1 MKNLKIY
8 KDIFLFL
15 AFWIIILVQN
25 KILFYFILLFLKLT
39 KSLKFEKLITKL
51 KKKKIQKLSIE
62 FLNIKIS
69 YLTNL
74 KPLKSRNVK
83 MKL

>member
-25 KILFYFILLFLKLT
+25 IILFYFILLFLKLT

>member
-25 KILFYFILLFLKLT
+25 IILFYFILLFLKLT

-51 KKKKIQKLSIE
+51 KKKKIRKLSIE
-62 FLNIKIS
+62 FLNKI
-69 YLTNL
+69 
-74 KPLKSRNVK
+74 LKS
-83 MKL
+83 LILQI

>member
-62 FLNIKIS
+62 FLNKI
-69 YLTNL
+69 
-74 KPLKSRNVK
+74 LKS
-83 MKL
+83 LILQI

>member
-25 KILFYFILLFLKLT
+25 IILFYFILLFLKLT

-62 FLNIKIS
+62 FLNKI
-69 YLTNL
+69 
-74 KPLKSRNVK
+74 LKS
-83 MKL
+83 LILQI

>member
-62 FLNIKIS
+62 FLNKI
-69 YLTNL
+69 
-74 KPLKSRNVK
+74 LKSFI
-83 MKL
+83 LQI

>member
-25 KILFYFILLFLKLT
+25 IILFYFILLFLKLT

-62 FLNIKIS
+62 FLNKI
-69 YLTNL
+69 
-74 KPLKSRNVK
+74 LKSFI
-83 MKL
+83 LQI

>member
-1 MKNLKIY
+1 M
-8 KDIFLFL
+8 
-15 AFWIIILVQN
+15 VQN
-25 KILFYFILLFLKLT
+25 IILFYFILLFLKLT